1 MKKIYF
7 DVINSTQNYAKDR
20 ARLGFVNEIYI
31 AKEQNAGV
39 GRSGHVWESR
49 FGGLWFSFIT
59 DEYNSIYTI
68 TLGIAIMK
76 SLKELY
82 NIDTKIKWPND
93 ILLNNKKIAGII
105 CEKISNFVVVG
116 IGINTN
122 FEKEQLGELVSGA
135 STIKSELNIE
145 INNEELLDKIIE
157 KISVLQD
164 TGEILRMF
172 KSNMAYL
179 NEKRY
184 IGQINKEAII
194 KGIDNEG
201 YLIVESEGEEY
212 KIIGGTL

>member
-7 DVINSTQNYAKDR
+7 DLINSTQKYAKDR

-31 AKEQNAGV
+31 SKEQNAGV
-39 GRSGHVWESR
+39 GRSGHIWESR
-49 FGGLWFSFIT
+49 LGGLWFSFIT
-59 DEYNSIYTI
+59 AEYNSIYTI

-105 CEKISNFVVVG
+105 CEKINNFVVVG

-122 FEKEQLGELVSGA
+122 FEKEQLGELVSSA

-145 INNEELLDKIIE
+145 VNNEELLDKIIE
-157 KISVLQD
+157 KISVLED

-194 KGIDNEG
+194 KGIDNDG
-201 YLIVESEGEEY
+201 SLIVESEGEEY
-212 KIIGGTL
+212 KIIGGIL